1 MRLITAAE
9 QRALDALAAEAELP
23 TRALME
29 SAGNAV
35 AQAVLAKEFARAAI
49 FCGPGNNGGDG
60 YVAARFLRETKQS
73 AHGRGPEKIV
83 CIATAPLEKLKG
95 DARSAAVAWEKSGGT
110 TFSLDDFEKVGA
122 QFAWLAQGDAV
133 VDAVFGSG
141 LSRDPKGDEARAIVK
156 LNEARDRG
164 ARLIAVDVPSGLDGA
179 TGQPRGRVRAAEQ
192 TVTFVRAK
200 PGHVLLPG
208 RALCGALTVADIG
221 MPDGALDRLGRI
233 WQNTPGLWRVPV
245 PGLEAHK
252 YTRGHVTIM
261 GGSMAGA
268 GRLAAAGARRAGAG
282 LVTIATPHPEHF
294 YAAEP
299 GVIVTSD
306 ALDTLLHDLRRQVWV
321 CGPGLEPAA
330 AAAILPQ
337 LRGRQVVAD
346 AGALGP
352 AALSGCTVL
361 TPHAG
366 EFARMFG
373 PLGNDKLAS
382 VRDAACRAGA
392 VVVLKGADTV
402 VASPDGRAAINDN
415 APPWLATAG
424 SGDTL
429 AGIIAGLLA
438 QGMPA
443 WEAAC
448 AAVWLHGRAA
458 TLAGPGLIAEDL
470 PFYLAQATAEAA
482 RAAVLSGLQG
492 ERQ

>member
-1 MRLITAAE
+1 
-9 QRALDALAAEAELP
+9 
-23 TRALME
+23 
-29 SAGNAV
+29 
-35 AQAVLAKEFARAAI
+35 
-49 FCGPGNNGGDG
+49 
-60 YVAARFLRETKQS
+60 
-73 AHGRGPEKIV
+73 
-83 CIATAPLEKLKG
+83 
-95 DARSAAVAWEKSGGT
+95 
-110 TFSLDDFEKVGA
+110 
-122 QFAWLAQGDAV
+122 
-133 VDAVFGSG
+133 
-141 LSRDPKGDEARAIVK
+141 
-156 LNEARDRG
+156 
-164 ARLIAVDVPSGLDGA
+164 
-179 TGQPRGRVRAAEQ
+179 
-192 TVTFVRAK
+192 
-200 PGHVLLPG
+200 
-208 RALCGALTVADIG
+208 
-221 MPDGALDRLGRI
+221 
-233 WQNTPGLWRVPV
+233 
-245 PGLEAHK
+245 
-252 YTRGHVTIM
+252 
-261 GGSMAGA
+261 MAGA

-299 GVIVTSD
+299 GVIVTGD
-306 ALDTLLHDLRRQVWV
+306 PLDTLLHDLRRQVWV

-330 AAAILPQ
+330 AAAILPR

-458 TLAGPGLIAEDL
+458 ALAGPGLIAEDL

-482 RAAVLSGLQG
+482 RAAVL
-492 ERQ
+492 

>member
-1 MRLITAAE
+1 MILLTPAE
-9 QRALDALAAEAELP
+9 MAIADSRAPGLGVPVAQLAAA
-23 TRALME
+23 
-29 SAGNAV
+29 AGRAV
-35 AQAVLAKEFARAAI
+35 ARVAMRGGACRVVVVAGPGLNGADGRIAGRMLAEIGWPVRVVAWTEATPDLVARADLVI
-49 FCGPGNNGGDG
+49 
-60 YVAARFLRETKQS
+60 
-73 AHGRGPEKIV
+73 
-83 CIATAPLEKLKG
+83 
-95 DARSAAVAWEKSGGT
+95 
-110 TFSLDDFEKVGA
+110 
-122 QFAWLAQGDAV
+122 
-133 VDAVFGSG
+133 DAVFGAG
-141 LSRDPKGDEARAIVK
+141 LRDPIPDGLAATLAAARRV
-156 LNEARDRG
+156 L
-164 ARLIAVDVPSGLDGA
+164 AVDVPSGLDGA

-221 MPDGALDRLGRI
+221 MPGAALDRLGRI
-233 WQNTPGLWRVPV
+233 WRNTPGLWRVPV

-252 YTRGHVTIM
+252 YTRGHVTIV
-261 GGSMAGA
+261 GGGMAGA

-282 LVTIATPHPEHF
+282 LVTIATSQPEHF

-330 AAAILPQ
+330 AAAILPR
-337 LRGRQVVAD
+337 LRGRQIVAD
-346 AGALGP
+346 AGALGL

-373 PLGNDKLAS
+373 PLGSDKLAS

-402 VASPDGRAAINDN
+402 VASPDGRTAINDN

-424 SGDTL
+424 AGDVL

-458 TLAGPGLIAEDL
+458 ALAGPGLIAEDL

-482 RAAVLSGLQG
+482 RAAVLSSMQG
-492 ERQ
+492 KRR